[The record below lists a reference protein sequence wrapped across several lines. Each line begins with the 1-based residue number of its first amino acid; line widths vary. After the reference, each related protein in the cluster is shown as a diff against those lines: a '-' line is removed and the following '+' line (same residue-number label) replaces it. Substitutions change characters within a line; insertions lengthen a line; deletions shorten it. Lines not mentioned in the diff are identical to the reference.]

1 MEKPSQAPVPG
12 SGPRPR
18 QQGGAVWPAVQ
29 GGTRGPLPAD
39 ARRWERCRG
48 SHGPGDLGTWACQLA
63 RQDPGAMGTYATGA
77 WILTSALRVGLA
89 RYVGQ
94 AVRDHSLASTS
105 ARARVVA
112 IGLASLGRVLH
123 RQLLDNA
130 QVSVCLG
137 APQPL
142 GKVDL
147 RGKEG
152 PRAPKYPPG
161 WEGGLPRKPPMQ
173 SQRLTAV
180 PHLPPCPPA
189 SIS

>member
-1 MEKPSQAPVPG
+1 M
-12 SGPRPR
+12 
-18 QQGGAVWPAVQ
+18 WPAVQ
-29 GGTRGPLPAD
+29 GGTRGLLPAD
-39 ARRWERCRG
+39 ARRRERCRG
-48 SHGPGDLGTWACQLA
+48 SHGPGDLGTWACQLEG
-63 RQDPGAMGTYATGA
+63 QNPGTMGTHATGA

-112 IGLASLGRVLH
+112 IGLASLRCVLH
-123 RQLLDNA
+123 RQLLDDA

-137 APQPL
+137 APRPL

-147 RGKEG
+147 GGREG
-152 PRAPKYPPG
+152 PRAPKDPPG

-173 SQRLTAV
+173 SQRLTTA
-180 PHLPPCPPA
+180 PHLPPIGPSA
-189 SIS
+189 NIS